1 MATGITFDTRE
12 AAIEYRDNMHTEGY
26 AAEITY
32 DKPTGQY
39 RVSIGTGLKAPPEE
53 EFRITPTEIT
63 KEEEEIEAGIAV
75 REGMVCYGAEGKT
88 ERSCLIAGGS
98 WVTKAEAKAL
108 KAEAKAVAKYTPTR
122 PPTFGERE
130 AERRAKRLGPKGLLA
145 KPPEETPE
153 RLIGAAA
160 GEGER
165 ILGKISTHI
174 SPKRGIRQ
182 AVPRTTI
189 SSTPT
194 RMPNS
199 IGTNG
204 RRPRIM
210 QIPKAPGAGKMPT
223 PSGIPYLKKPK
234 EDKEEEK

>member
-1 MATGITFDTRE
+1 MEGITFETRE
-12 AAIEYRDNMHTEGY
+12 EAIEYRDRKHEEGY
-26 AAEITY
+26 TADVTH
-32 DKPTGQY
+32 DRDTGKY
-39 RVSIGTGLKAPPEE
+39 RVIIGTGLETSPEE
-53 EFRITPTEIT
+53 EFRVTPGEVIEREEKAEI
-63 KEEEEIEAGIAV
+63 ISAV
-75 REGMVCYGAEGKT
+75 REGMVCYGAKGGT
-88 ERSCLIAGGS
+88 ERSCLLAGGR
-98 WVTKAEAKAL
+98 WVTNMEAKAL
-108 KAEAKAVAKYTPTR
+108 KAEAKAVEKYTPTR

-210 QIPKAPGAGKMPT
+210 QIPKAPGVGKMPT

-234 EDKEEEK
+234 EDKEE